1 MEDAGMIP
9 SGFSLATRMQTIP
22 APTLVNDEVV
32 EAVPAP
38 DPVSDQARLIMEAS
52 HDAMLMIDQR
62 LRIIAWNHAAEA
74 TFGWTAEEALGRDAV
89 ELMVPERLRGTY
101 RIGLPA
107 AMAPTADLP
116 ALRNLFETVAVGS
129 DGEEFPIELSL
140 RALSDGDGG
149 LLVACIRDLSNRRE
163 ASAQLVAGET
173 HTRFVAN
180 LSHELRTPLNSVLG
194 FAQLLTRDAQLTE
207 RQRRYVGHIMEG
219 GGHLLE
225 LFDTI
230 LDLER
235 IGTGQADLQPE
246 RLPLRQLLDA
256 TIQSLGPVAAEA
268 GVQVHLA
275 LETETEVRSDR
286 RRLTQ
291 IITNVISNAIK
302 FTPDGGQ
309 VTVTATASG
318 GAVEIGVT
326 DTGMGIPLADQ
337 ERIFDAFAQVDSGLS
352 RRHQGTGLG
361 LSVSRRLAVL
371 LGGELRVSSV
381 VGVGSTFSLILPGQG
396 GM

>member
-1 MEDAGMIP
+1 MIP
-9 SGFSLATRMQTIP
+9 SGFTLATRMRTIP
-22 APTLVNDEVV
+22 APTLVPDEVV
-32 EAVPAP
+32 EAVPAA

-74 TFGWTAEEALGRDAV
+74 TFGWTAKEALGRDAV

-116 ALRNLFETVAVGS
+116 TLRNLFETVAVGS
-129 DGEEFPIELSL
+129 DGEEFPVELSL
-140 RALSDGDGG
+140 RALTDGDGG
-149 LLVACIRDLSNRRE
+149 LMVACVRDLSNRRE
-163 ASAQLVAGET
+163 ATAQLAAGET

-194 FAQLLTRDAQLTE
+194 FAQLLTRDAELTE

-275 LETETEVRSDR
+275 LETETEIRSDR
-286 RRLTQ
+286 RRLSQ
-291 IITNVISNAIK
+291 IITNVLSNAIK
-302 FTPDGGQ
+302 FTPDGGR
-309 VTVTATASG
+309 VTITATASD

-352 RRHQGTGLG
+352 RRYQGTGLG

-381 VGVGSTFSLILPGQG
+381 VGVGSTFSLILPGQVA
-396 GM
+396 